1 MKKWAQYL
9 ILGLL
14 CISLFITV
22 FYIHK
27 DVSNLLDIS
36 EQAKESCLAKDQAII
51 DIKKDINNIYNKI
64 ESLEDKTSDFEEH
77 IISENLKSD
86 ISEISLTDEEL
97 YKEIKFFYSAKKKL
111 IDSFIYED
119 KDKLDEKTLSNLIS
133 LQNRIDEFW
142 KKISDYK
149 TDNELLS
156 TEITEKYCTAVEY
169 ADNKYVIPAGQIAM
183 VVWHENIIIPESNKS
198 FKVTR
203 TYEVYDKEKPGYLIV
218 EKNESR
224 YLIVIA

>member
-36 EQAKESCLAKDQAII
+36 EQAKESYLAKDQAII
-51 DIKKDINNIYNKI
+51 DIKKDIDDIYNKI
-64 ESLEDKTSDFEEH
+64 ESLENKTSDFEEH
-77 IISENLKSD
+77 IISENIQSD
-86 ISEISLTDEEL
+86 IKEDSLTDETIWEKIEL
-97 YKEIKFFYSAKKKL
+97 FYSAKNKL
-111 IDSFIYED
+111 LNSVVKEG
-119 KDKLDEKTLSNLIS
+119 KLDHETLVNIIELQDTINL
-133 LQNRIDEFW
+133 FW
-142 KKISDYK
+142 EKISDYK
-149 TDNELLS
+149 TDNEYLS
-156 TEITEKYCTAVEY
+156 AEITEKYCNAVY
-169 ADNKYVIPAGQIAM
+169 AINNDEYVIPAGQIAF
-183 VVWHENIIIPESNKS
+183 VVWYENIIIPESNKS
-198 FKVTR
+198 FKVRR
-203 TYEVYDKEKPGYLIV
+203 TYEVNDKEKPGYLII